1 MPARMECSTSDNT
14 LEIGSAVLW
23 CQENIYLKEAK
34 FLKNGFN
41 FHLMTFF
48 EATRWKF
55 QVLLKIIE

>member
-1 MPARMECSTSDNT
+1 MECSTYDNM

-23 CQENIYLKEAK
+23 CRENIYFKGEN

-48 EATRWKF
+48 KATRCKF